1 VYFSDPIFPG
11 ARQTLLFWNWRN
23 LLQLNKINSMAKEI
37 AAKENPVV
45 DALKKLKEEEA
56 ELTAKLKP
64 LQEAIG
70 ALEKIIEKS
79 AKKVK
84 PAKENG
90 ADASAAEEVVAESVE
105 EAQ

>member
-1 VYFSDPIFPG
+1 
-11 ARQTLLFWNWRN
+11 
-23 LLQLNKINSMAKEI
+23 MAKEI

-84 PAKENG
+84 PAKDNG
-90 ADASAAEEVVAESVE
+90 SEATAAEEVVAESVE